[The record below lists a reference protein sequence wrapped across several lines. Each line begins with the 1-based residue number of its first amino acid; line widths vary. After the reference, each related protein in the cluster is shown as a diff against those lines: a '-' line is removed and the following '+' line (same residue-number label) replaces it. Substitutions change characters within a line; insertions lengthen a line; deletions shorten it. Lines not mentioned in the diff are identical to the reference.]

1 MSKYVTIDGCDYY
14 SPCDECKDKYCFSCV
29 IHKYQEDL
37 NSERDKRSSAEF
49 RIENEL
55 EPRIKAEK
63 RAYDRYVTTDRCAE
77 WCDCFDFRVNE
88 LIDMFDEDFDFSVFD
103 FDGDDIVS
111 KVAKLIYESAKK
123 GNEEQ

>member
-1 MSKYVTIDGCDYY
+1 MSKYITIDGRDYY
-14 SPCDECKDKYCFSCV
+14 SPCDNCKDRYCFSCV

-63 RAYDRYVTTDRCAE
+63 NSYDCYVATDRSVE

-88 LIDMFDEDFDFSVFD
+88 LVDMFDENFDFSVFD
-103 FDGDDIVS
+103 FDGDDITS
-111 KVAKLIYESAKK
+111 KVARLIYESVKK
-123 GNEEQ
+123 GGDT